1 MKIRS
6 DFVTNS
12 SSSSFILAF
21 ENKDDG
27 LSKIALM
34 TKKFGSDYI
43 ARLLND
49 FADAEPIPYEQ
60 LFERFEDEFGYAAYY
75 ELCYGSDGWWS
86 NDKPTFEKQ
95 WMDAHP
101 GADHYAFRESDEFKA
116 ECKKL
121 KDKLFNDFLK
131 EIGNRHFLVE
141 LEYEDHTD
149 VGSALEHDILP
160 QCDFTAYRFSHH

>member
-21 ENKDDG
+21 ENKEDG

-34 TKKFGSDYI
+34 TKKFGSDYV
-43 ARLLND
+43 AQLLND
-49 FADAEPIPYEQ
+49 FANAESIPYEQ
-60 LFERFEDEFGYAAYY
+60 LFERFEEEFDCVAYY
-75 ELCYGSDGWWS
+75 ELCYGDGGWWS
-86 NDKPTFEKQ
+86 SDKPTFEQQ
-95 WMDAHP
+95 WMDTHP
-101 GADHYAFRESDEFKA
+101 GADRYAFRESAEFKA

-121 KDKLFNDFLK
+121 KDKMFNDFLK
-131 EIGNRHFLVE
+131 EIGDRHFLVE

-160 QCDFTAYRFSHH
+160 QCDFTAHRFTHH